1 MVDIGDYDTCRTYMD
16 MVSKQHPNW
25 PLRSILEDRMN
36 TTTTLD
42 QVDMTETPMDDTV
55 SITIMRMDW
64 KTLLESLLMRY
75 KDITGDKR

>member
-1 MVDIGDYDTCRTYMD
+1 
-16 MVSKQHPNW
+16 
-25 PLRSILEDRMN
+25 MN
-36 TTTTLD
+36 ATTTLD

-55 SITIMRMDW
+55 SITITRMDW